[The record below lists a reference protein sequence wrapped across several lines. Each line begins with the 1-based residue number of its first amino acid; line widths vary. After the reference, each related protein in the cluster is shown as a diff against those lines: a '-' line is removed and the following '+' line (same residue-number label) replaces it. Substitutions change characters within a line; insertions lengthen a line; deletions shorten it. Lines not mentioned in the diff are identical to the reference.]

1 MVAEMWVLI
10 LVTAVLAVL
19 MVRDLARD
27 LIERR

>member
-27 LIERR
+27 LMERR

>member
-10 LVTAVLAVL
+10 IVTAVLAVL

>member
-19 MVRDLARD
+19 MMRDLARD
-27 LIERR
+27 LVERR